1 MSKWL
6 SRHQESDE
14 KSRLKNTILHHILT
28 GGMCSCSMYGKG
40 DGEGQEEKRFRIQK
54 FKGAETALPTMF
66 TVTEVQSQEEP
77 KGR

>member
-14 KSRLKNTILHHILT
+14 KSRLKDTILHHILT

-40 DGEGQEEKRFRIQK
+40 DGEGR
-54 FKGAETALPTMF
+54 A
-66 TVTEVQSQEEP
+66 
-77 KGR
+77 